1 MTKREKSQ
9 SPVWKIA
16 TEPVLFHLE
25 DLAATLVSR
34 PGLVP
39 TVAAL
44 RGTRWGV
51 GGGGSGVYVGSP
63 SELRQPTAFPSG
75 NASTCFTLTYFFA
88 FPDNQEFEIK
98 TFV

>member
-9 SPVWKIA
+9 SPIWKIA
-16 TEPVLFHLE
+16 TEAVLFHLE

-44 RGTRWGV
+44 RGT
-51 GGGGSGVYVGSP
+51 GGGSGVYVGSP
-63 SELRQPTAFPSG
+63 SELRQAAAFPSG

-98 TFV
+98 TFL